1 MLIDWFT
8 VAAQA
13 LNFLILVWLM
23 KRFLYQPVLRAIDT
37 RENRIKAQIK
47 DADDRQ
53 ADAKAEA
60 AQFSAKSEAF
70 DQQRAALLQKATTEA
85 IAEKQRLLDAAVQAA
100 DALTAKNQQLQ
111 RDAEQSLAQMITKRI
126 TEEVF
131 AIARKALTDLAAVD
145 LEERM
150 VGVFLDR
157 LDKMSEAAKEQLG
170 IALRTDRALV
180 QSAFDLAPPQRLRIE
195 QALDRSF
202 AAKIEPTYATAPDLV
217 SGIDLTAGGE
227 KIGWSIADYLAALQ
241 KTIEPAITR

>member
-157 LDKMSEAAKEQLG
+157 LDKMSEAAKEKLG

>member
-23 KRFLYQPVLRAIDT
+23 KHFLYQPVLRAIDT

-53 ADAKAEA
+53 AEAKAEA
-60 AQFSAKSEAF
+60 EQFRAKSEAF

-85 IAEKQRLLDAAVQAA
+85 AAEKQRLLDAAGQAA

-111 RDAEQSLAQMITKRI
+111 RDAEQSLTRMITQRI

-157 LDKMSEAAKEQLG
+157 LDKMSGAAKEQLG
-170 IALRTDRALV
+170 TALCAEPALV
-180 QSAFDLAPPQRLRIE
+180 RSAFDLAPPQRQRIE

-202 AAKIEPTYATAPDLV
+202 AAKIELTYATAPDLV

-227 KIGWSIADYLAALQ
+227 KIGWSITDYLAALQ
-241 KTIEPAITR
+241 KSVTPAITR